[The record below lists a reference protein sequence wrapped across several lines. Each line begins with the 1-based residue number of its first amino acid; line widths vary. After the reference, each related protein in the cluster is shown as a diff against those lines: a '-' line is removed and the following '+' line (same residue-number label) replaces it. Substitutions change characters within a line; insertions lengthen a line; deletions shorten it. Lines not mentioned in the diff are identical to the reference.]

1 MPYVSVPVPEEHVED
16 VMRFI
21 LRAMAR
27 ASMLSWDEE
36 SFADLWGDTDEL
48 GRALLAFVARAT
60 LEDVDLTDREA
71 AEQVQVRPREVHA
84 LAAELAQESQR
95 RRRPAIV
102 TTQMV
107 EDELPNGR
115 IVEVRVLL
123 MDAEVARF
131 VADAERAELAGHQ
144 PRGDA

>member
-84 LAAELAQESQR
+84 LAAELSQESQR

-144 PRGDA
+144 TIGEA

>member
-27 ASMLSWDEE
+27 ASMLPWDEE

-71 AEQVQVRPREVHA
+71 AEKVQVRPREVHA

-144 PRGDA
+144 AIGEA

>member
-71 AEQVQVRPREVHA
+71 AEKVQVRPREVHA
-84 LAAELAQESQR
+84 LAAELSQESQR
-95 RRRPAIV
+95 RRRPSIV

-115 IVEVRVLL
+115 VVEVRVLL

-131 VADAERAELAGHQ
+131 VADAERAELAGHKTI
-144 PRGDA
+144 GEA

>member
-1 MPYVSVPVPEEHVED
+1 MAYVSVPVPEEHVED
-16 VMRFI
+16 VMRFV

-27 ASMLSWDEE
+27 ASMLPWDDE
-36 SFADLWGDTDEL
+36 SFAELWSDSDEL
-48 GRALLAFVARAT
+48 SRSLLAFVARAS

-71 AEQVQVRPREVHA
+71 AEQVQVRPREIHA
-84 LAAELAQESQR
+84 LASELAQESHR

-123 MDAEVARF
+123 MESDVARM
-131 VADAERAELAGHQ
+131 VSEAERAELAGHQ
-144 PRGDA
+144 RIGEG

>member
-71 AEQVQVRPREVHA
+71 AEKVQVRPREVHA

-131 VADAERAELAGHQ
+131 VAEAERAELAGHQ
-144 PRGDA
+144 TIGEA